1 MRSKSAPDLATFAPP
16 DATGEDVEAL
26 TRVKVFDRMDPQQYL
41 EFLLAFIDR
50 HPPTREIP
58 PNHEPFRL

>member
-1 MRSKSAPDLATFAPP
+1 MRSKSDPEPIDFSSVPTTPL
-16 DATGEDVEAL
+16 DAQKLLEVRQL
-26 TRVKVFDRMDPQQYL
+26 DRLNPQQYL

-58 PNHEPFRL
+58 PRHEPFVL